1 MLTNGCLSM
10 SYREEERKKA
20 ILQNV
25 SDKIEEAVRVDGGY
39 IEFEA
44 IGKEDYL
51 GEKSHTRGA
60 NSTSIDAIMMGAEK
74 NT

>member
-1 MLTNGCLSM
+1 MLTNGYISM

-39 IEFEA
+39 IAA
-44 IGKEDYL
+44 ICFPDTFS
-51 GEKSHTRGA
+51 SHKK
-60 NSTSIDAIMMGAEK
+60 IIELLP
-74 NT
+74 